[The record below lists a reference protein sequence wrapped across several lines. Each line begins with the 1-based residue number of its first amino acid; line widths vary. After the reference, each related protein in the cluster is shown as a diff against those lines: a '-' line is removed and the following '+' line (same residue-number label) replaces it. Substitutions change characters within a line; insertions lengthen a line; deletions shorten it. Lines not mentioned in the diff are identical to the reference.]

1 MECSGLLAFPDI
13 LMHDLGV
20 YVPYLYAHTDR
31 MKQDIQKAKLELIE
45 WIVRQEKMERLESL
59 FNAMRSTD
67 QHEQDKSKLVGYRV
81 KGQPVTKEMLIAAI
95 QQSLAQITDGECV
108 ALNDL
113 EKESEQW

>member
-1 MECSGLLAFPDI
+1 MDGYSFLEFPKI
-13 LMHDLGV
+13 FMHDLGGD
-20 YVPYLYAHTDR
+20 VPNLYAHTDR
-31 MKQDIQKAKLELIE
+31 MKKDIQKAKLALIE

-95 QQSLAQITDGECV
+95 Q
-108 ALNDL
+108 
-113 EKESEQW
+113 

>member
-1 MECSGLLAFPDI
+1 
-13 LMHDLGV
+13 
-20 YVPYLYAHTDR
+20 
-31 MKQDIQKAKLELIE
+31 MKEDIQYAKLELIE
-45 WIVRQEKMERLESL
+45 WIVRQENIECLEPL
-59 FNAMRSTD
+59 FQAMRSAD

-95 QQSLAQITDGECV
+95 QQSLHQITDGECV